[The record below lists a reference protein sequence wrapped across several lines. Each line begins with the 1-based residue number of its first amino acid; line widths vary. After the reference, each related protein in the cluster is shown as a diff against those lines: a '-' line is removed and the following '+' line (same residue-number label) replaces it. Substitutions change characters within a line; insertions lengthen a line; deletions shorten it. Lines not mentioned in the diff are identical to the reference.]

1 MGKKNK
7 DKKHCNLPFV
17 SICTPTFNRRPFWE
31 YTIKCFNHQD
41 YPKDKME
48 WIIID
53 DGTDKI
59 EDLVCNIEQVKYFYY
74 SEKMPLGKKR
84 NLMHS
89 KSKGD
94 IIVYMDDDDYYPPER
109 VSHAV
114 NMLVTHPNALCAG
127 ASEIYIWFKH
137 IQKMFQFGPYSPS
150 HATAGTFAFK
160 RELLKDHKY
169 DDHAALAEEKA
180 FLKDYSV
187 PFVQLEPKKT
197 ILVFSHIHN
206 TFDKKRLLESGENQF
221 QKTSDRTV
229 DEFIKDKD
237 FKEFY
242 TERLE
247 GLLQNYYPGDPANK
261 PDVIQQI
268 KEIDEERRKMALE
281 QQNQSQGQIIL
292 SQDGKQIP
300 LNNEQIVDIMRK
312 QQDQLQNFIR
322 LLQEKDN
329 ALAKLQQQ
337 VVDYEN
343 SDNTFENNDSY
354 ANSNKYKIQLEE
366 ETMRFSQVVQE
377 KNNVINKLEQEVTSI
392 KRETEKLNEEKNNLI
407 NTLQEELVSY
417 KIQTE
422 TTQTETTQNETTQN
436 VYKHNENNQTSIE
449 KDNKLIILEKELASC
464 KNTIDKLNMFIDI
477 LSKK

>member
-1 MGKKNK
+1 MGKKNRE
-7 DKKHCNLPFV
+7 KKLSELPFV

-59 EDLVCNIEQVKYFYY
+59 EDLVCNIEQVKYYY
-74 SEKMPLGKKR
+74 YNEKMPLGKKR
-84 NLMHS
+84 NIMHA

-94 IIVYMDDDDYYPPER
+94 ILVYMDDDDYYPPER

-114 NMLVTHPNALCAG
+114 NMLLTHPNALCAG

-169 DDHAALAEEKA
+169 DDNAALAEEKA

-206 TFDKKRLLESGENQF
+206 TFDKKRLLESGENNY

-242 TERLE
+242 TEKLD
-247 GLLQNYYPGDPANK
+247 GLLKNYYPGDPINK

-281 QQNQSQGQIIL
+281 QQNTQGQIIL
-292 SQDGKQIP
+292 NQDGKQIP
-300 LNNEQIVDIMRK
+300 LNNEQVVDIMRK
-312 QQDQLQNFIR
+312 QQEQLQHFVG
-322 LLQEKDN
+322 LLQEKDSTIVR
-329 ALAKLQQQ
+329 L
-337 VVDYEN
+337 EN
-343 SDNTFENNDSY
+343 KVEDFENNNSNN
-354 ANSNKYKIQLEE
+354 NSNKYKIQLEE
-366 ETMRFSQVVQE
+366 ETQRFSKVIQE
-377 KNNVINKLEQEVTSI
+377 KNTIISKLEA
-392 KRETEKLNEEKNNLI
+392 
-407 NTLQEELVSY
+407 ELVSC
-417 KIQTE
+417 KKQKDEFMVEISHAQ
-422 TTQTETTQNETTQN
+422 TQTQMQMQTHTPTHTLTHSN
-436 VYKHNENNQTSIE
+436 VTKQLDQE
-449 KDNKLIILEKELASC
+449 KDNKLIVLEKELTSC
-464 KNTIDKLNMFIDI
+464 KNTIDKLNILIDI
-477 LSKK
+477 LNKK